1 MEISNKVALITGGAS
16 GLGLATAKTLV
27 ESGANVMLV
36 DLNEDNVKN
45 AVESLGDKSSYVV
58 ANVTEE
64 ESVQNAVDETVKKFG
79 GIHIAVNCAGTGY
92 PGRILGKEAPH
103 PLDAFKFIINLNL
116 VGTFNVMRIA
126 AELMD

>member
-1 MEISNKVALITGGAS
+1 MELNEIKAVVTGGAS

-36 DLNEDNVKN
+36 DLNEENVKN
-45 AVESLGDKSSYVV
+45 AVEGLGEKSSYVV

-79 GIHIAVNCAGTGY
+79 GIHIAVNCAGIGSASKTV
-92 PGRILGKEAPH
+92 GRDGAH
-103 PLDAFKFIINLNL
+103 PLVNICGE
-116 VGTFNVMRIA
+116 V
-126 AELMD
+126 